1 MTNSMRFHIA
11 QTSNWTYGGA
21 RALVFPGLLAD
32 VRVS

>member
-11 QTSNWTYGGA
+11 QASDWTNGRA